1 MKMYFTVIFTSL
13 FISAILFTSC
23 NSNDSVK
30 QADATTVQSLDSAI
44 ATKVNGDDAQ
54 FAAAAASGG
63 MMEVEMGKLCAD
75 HSKNTEVKKFG
86 VMMVED
92 HTKADNELTAI
103 AANKNLMLPVVMNDK
118 DQKMYDDM
126 KHKTGSDF
134 DKTYIN
140 MMVMGHEEV
149 LKAFQKEANEGK
161 DADISSFATRTIQTI
176 QKHLDAAKAAQ
187 KAV

>member
-1 MKMYFTVIFTSL
+1 
-13 FISAILFTSC
+13 
-23 NSNDSVK
+23 
-30 QADATTVQSLDSAI
+30 
-44 ATKVNGDDAQ
+44 
-54 FAAAAASGG
+54 
-63 MMEVEMGKLCAD
+63 
-75 HSKNTEVKKFG
+75 
-86 VMMVED
+86 
-92 HTKADNELTAI
+92 
-103 AANKNLMLPVVMNDK
+103 
-118 DQKMYDDM
+118 MYDDM

-161 DADISSFATRTIQTI
+161 DADISSFATRTIPTI